1 MNEVR
6 FFMRVFASFVT
17 FSKGDFV
24 KHRRLLL
31 IGAALVVL
39 VLVAVSLAACGSSTT
54 TTTAAAPT
62 GTTAA
67 STGTTAA
74 AAAGAD
80 IVVGAIN
87 SMSGSNVLTGQEE
100 KWAQEKAVADINAKG
115 GVKLKDGQMH
125 KIVLKYA
132 DDKSDPTAGAAAM
145 EQLIK
150 VNGIKLIL
158 SSNIT
163 PVNQAAAQ
171 VAEKYQVY
179 FDITSS
185 WIDDASPDGKFAGFI
200 GGMNLKWATD
210 FFESAA
216 ESGKNALG
224 AIKAMQNPADTP
236 KNFAVMTDNSP
247 DGTGF
252 GNATDAGLK
261 AAGYNVVTY
270 EQYSAQGTPD
280 FSSII
285 LKYKQMKVDGVV
297 CLIDPAAGITFV
309 KQMKE
314 ANWAPKFLFG
324 YKGFW
329 PADFYKALGKDA
341 EFIGHDGFW
350 SETLPFPY
358 SKELGAAFTAANGG
372 ATSNSVGLYYA
383 AVQILAMALE
393 KAGSADPGP
402 VRDQVFGGTFAG
414 TTMGDI
420 TFNAKGISHLPFLG
434 FQWQNGKRVV
444 VFPTQYAQGKVET
457 FAPWAGR

>member
-1 MNEVR
+1 
-6 FFMRVFASFVT
+6 
-17 FSKGDFV
+17 V

-31 IGAALVVL
+31 IGAALLVL
-39 VLVAVSLAACGSSTT
+39 ALVAVSLAACGSSTT
-54 TTTAAAPT
+54 TTTTAPPASSGGGSTTT
-62 GTTAA
+62 G
-67 STGTTAA
+67 A

-87 SMSGSNVLTGQEE
+87 SMTGNNVLTGQEE

-115 GVKLKDGQMH
+115 GVKLKDGMH

-150 VNGIKLIL
+150 VDGIKLVL

-185 WIDDASPDGKFAGFI
+185 WIDIASPDGSFAGFI
-200 GGMNLKWATD
+200 GGMNLKWSSD
-210 FFESAA
+210 FFEAA
-216 ESGKNALG
+216 GTAANNVLG
-224 AIKAMQNPADTP
+224 AMKAMNPADTP

-252 GNATDAGLK
+252 GNATEGALK

-270 EQYSAQGTPD
+270 EQYSAAGTPD

-285 LKYKQMKVDGVV
+285 LKYKQMNVDGVV
-297 CLIDPAAGITFV
+297 TLIDPAAGITFV

-314 ANWAPKFLFG
+314 ANWSPKFLFG

-329 PADFYKALGKDA
+329 PVDFATTLGSDSDY
-341 EFIGHDGFW
+341 IGHDGFW
-350 SETLPFPY
+350 SETFPFPY
-358 SKELGAAFTAANGG
+358 CKELGAAFSADHNG
-372 ATSNSVGLYYA
+372 ATSNSIGLYYA
-383 AVQILAMALE
+383 AVQILAMAME
-393 KAGSADPGP
+393 KAGTADPGP
-402 VRDQVFGGTFAG
+402 VRDAVFNGTFQG

-420 TFNAKGISHLPFLG
+420 TFGTIYAGHPGIAHIPFVAD
-434 FQWQNGKRVV
+434 QWQSGKRVV
-444 VFPTQYAQGKVET
+444 IFPTEFAQGPMKT
-457 FAPWAGR
+457 FVPWANR